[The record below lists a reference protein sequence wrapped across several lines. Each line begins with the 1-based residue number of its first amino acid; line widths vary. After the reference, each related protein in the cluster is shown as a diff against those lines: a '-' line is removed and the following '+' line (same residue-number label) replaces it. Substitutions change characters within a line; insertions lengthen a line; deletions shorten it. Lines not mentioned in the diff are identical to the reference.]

1 VPEKYKSCASNRQ
14 ITASIF
20 LQNPK
25 RRILAMSED
34 RCFVQRCLN
43 GEKDAFGALVDKYKN
58 AVYGLAYREVRN
70 FEDAQDIGQ
79 EVFIAAYKNLH
90 TLKHPHRFGS
100 WIYTITVNQCRMWL
114 RKRARNPLTIAS
126 ADGRESE
133 FALQNRAIQQ
143 NRERKI
149 SDRLHDAIDE
159 LPESSRL
166 VVILYYI
173 NGLTCKEIAA
183 FTGTKLN
190 TVKSKLNRARD
201 ALRMHLTEVPDQ
213 ATVQHSVSSRF
224 TSKVLGVIENLSPTP
239 QPTVNPIGQVAWAPV
254 AAVLILGL
262 VVLGIKSATPLDSR
276 ASGAKIDE
284 KPHIRSF
291 SSDGLTLS
299 IINSKGEESKPL
311 LTPPPVAEPA
321 LYAAADVDSEGGQP
335 SGGFQ
340 YRLTPGELWTY
351 TVNRETR
358 DDGQLS
364 KTRIEGTHTLLVT
377 KATPENG
384 LTHIAQMAV
393 EELMIRGK
401 RPDHPDAT
409 VGMTFVNR
417 DGNIR
422 DAPHLAYKDIKRYL
436 KEVDLQKEP
445 PVISGE
451 FYFGGGYDL
460 LGDGNMNPYFIAFP
474 SKSLKRGDTWHGHSE
489 KYLSI
494 RPEQGFEKEKYLS
507 IRPEKYTVL
516 GFEKVNGYD
525 CVILE
530 RETKISTDKWVK
542 VWMAFDTQSGM
553 LVKLKGE
560 SYKRLYSQERNAS
573 SKHFIESVDYTT
585 VELSEQEQ
593 LTPKALAIEQ
603 QALNQIQWAMLELEL
618 AWREPPEDVSGG
630 ASKTLW
636 DARKALRER
645 LKQVKAKYPN
655 SRLMPGIV
663 GLINDV
669 NEEEES
675 KKIRFKDFLLK
686 Q

>member
-254 AAVLILGL
+254 ATVLILGL
-262 VVLGIKSATPLDSR
+262 VVLGTKSATPLDSR

-284 KPHIRSF
+284 KPHIRAF

-377 KATPENG
+377 KTVPENG
-384 LTHIAQMAV
+384 LIHIAQMTV
-393 EELMIRGK
+393 EELMVHGN
-401 RPDHPDAT
+401 RPDHPDALI
-409 VGMTFVNR
+409 GMTFVNR

-474 SKSLKRGDTWHGHSE
+474 NKSLKRGDTWHGHSE
-489 KYLSI
+489 LYVL
-494 RPEQGFEKEKYLS
+494 

-516 GFEKVNGYD
+516 GFENVNGYD

-530 RETKISTDKWVK
+530 RETAISTDKWVK

-560 SYKRLYSQERNAS
+560 SYERLYSQERNAS

-585 VELSEQEQ
+585 IELSEQEQ
-593 LTPKALAIEQ
+593 LTPKAFAIEQ
-603 QALNQIQWAMLELEL
+603 QALNQIQWAMLELHL
-618 AWREPPEDVSGG
+618 AMHEHYTDISRRAIRDVSWG
-630 ASKTLW
+630 ASKASW
-636 DARKALRER
+636 EANKALRTK
-645 LKQVKAKYPN
+645 LKQIKAEYPN
-655 SRLMPGIV
+655 FRLMPGLV
-663 GLINDV
+663 GLITQID
-669 NEEEES
+669 EEEES

-686 Q
+686 

>member
-1 VPEKYKSCASNRQ
+1 
-14 ITASIF
+14 
-20 LQNPK
+20 
-25 RRILAMSED
+25 MSED

-43 GEKDAFGALVDKYKN
+43 GEKEAFGVLVDKYKD
-58 AVYGLAYREVRN
+58 AVYGLAYRKVRN

-114 RKRARNPLTIAS
+114 RKRARNALTVVS
-126 ADGRESE
+126 VDGKESE

-143 NRERKI
+143 NHERKI

-183 FTGTKLN
+183 FTGTNIN

-201 ALRMHLTEVPDQ
+201 ALRMHFTEIPEQ
-213 ATVQHSVSSRF
+213 ITTQHKVSSRF
-224 TSKVLGVIENLSPTP
+224 TSKVLAFIKNLSPTP
-239 QPTVNPIGQVAWAPV
+239 QPTVNPIGQVAWAPL
-254 AAVLILGL
+254 AAVLILGM

-276 ASGAKIDE
+276 DSGEKIDE
-284 KPHIRSF
+284 MPHIRSF

-299 IINSKGEESKPL
+299 IISSGKVEAPKPL
-311 LTPPPVAEPA
+311 LTPLPVAENT
-321 LYAAADVDSEGGQP
+321 LYVAADVDSESGKP

-351 TVNRETR
+351 KVNQETR

-364 KTRIEGTHTLLVT
+364 GRIEGTHTLLVT
-377 KATPENG
+377 KTAPENG

-393 EELMIRGK
+393 EELMIPGK

-409 VGMTFVNR
+409 VGMAFVNR

-422 DAPHLAYKDIKRYL
+422 YAPHLVYKDIKRYL
-436 KEVDLQKEP
+436 KEIDLQKEP
-445 PVISGE
+445 PVIPGE
-451 FYFGGGYDL
+451 SYFRGGFDL
-460 LGDGNMNPYFIAFP
+460 LGDGNMNPYFIAYP
-474 SKSLKRGDTWHGHSE
+474 NKPLKRGDTWHDN
-489 KYLSI
+489 SI
-494 RPEQGFEKEKYLS
+494 STRPAD
-507 IRPEKYTVL
+507 KYTVL

-530 RETKISTDKWVK
+530 RETKFSVDLQVK
-542 VWMAFDTQSGM
+542 IWMASDTQSGM
-553 LVKLKGE
+553 LIKLKGE
-560 SYKRLYSQERNAS
+560 TYKRLYSQERNAS
-573 SKHFIESVDYTT
+573 SKDFIESVDDTT
-585 VELSEQEQ
+585 IALSEQEQ

-603 QALNQIQWAMLELEL
+603 QALNRIQWAMLEFEL
-618 AWREPPEDVSGG
+618 VLRGPPGDNPWGWDKE
-630 ASKTLW
+630 LW
-636 DARKALRER
+636 EARKALRER
-645 LKQVKAKYPN
+645 LKQVKAAYPN
-655 SRLMPGIV
+655 FRLMPGVV
-663 GLINDV
+663 GLITEID
-669 NEEEES
+669 EEEES
-675 KKIRFKDFLLK
+675 KKIKFKDFRLK

>member
-254 AAVLILGL
+254 ATVLILGL
-262 VVLGIKSATPLDSR
+262 VVLGTKSATPLDSR
-276 ASGAKIDE
+276 ASGAKTDA

-351 TVNRETR
+351 TVNQETR

-409 VGMTFVNR
+409 VGMAFVNR

-422 DAPHLAYKDIKRYL
+422 YAPHLTYKDIKRYL

-445 PVISGE
+445 PVISDA
-451 FYFGGGYDL
+451 FHFRGGYDL

-474 SKSLKRGDTWHGHSE
+474 NKSLKRGDTWHGHSE
-489 KYLSI
+489 LYVL
-494 RPEQGFEKEKYLS
+494 

-516 GFEKVNGYD
+516 GFENVNGYD

-560 SYKRLYSQERNAS
+560 SYERLYSQERNAS

-585 VELSEQEQ
+585 IELSEQEQ
-593 LTPKALAIEQ
+593 LTPKAFAIEQ

-686 Q
+686 

>member
-1 VPEKYKSCASNRQ
+1 
-14 ITASIF
+14 
-20 LQNPK
+20 
-25 RRILAMSED
+25 MSED

-114 RKRARNPLTIAS
+114 RKRARNPLTAAS
-126 ADGRESE
+126 VDGIEREL
-133 FALQNRAIQQ
+133 ALQQRAIQQ
-143 NRERKI
+143 NCERKI

-239 QPTVNPIGQVAWAPV
+239 QPTVNPIGQVAWAPL

-262 VVLGIKSATPLDSR
+262 VVLGTKSATPLDSR
-276 ASGAKIDE
+276 ASGAKTDA

-340 YRLTPGELWTY
+340 YRLTPCELWTY
-351 TVNRETR
+351 TVNQETR

-417 DGNIR
+417 DGNTR
-422 DAPHLAYKDIKRYL
+422 YAPHLTYKDIKRYL

-445 PVISGE
+445 PVISDA
-451 FYFGGGYDL
+451 FHFRGGYDL
-460 LGDGNMNPYFIAFP
+460 LGDGNMNPYFIAYP
-474 SKSLKRGDTWHGHSE
+474 NKPLKRGDTWHDN
-489 KYLSI
+489 SI
-494 RPEQGFEKEKYLS
+494 STRPAD
-507 IRPEKYTVL
+507 KYTVL
-516 GFEKVNGYD
+516 GFEKVNGYA

-530 RETKISTDKWVK
+530 RETKFSVDLQVK
-542 VWMAFDTQSGM
+542 VWMASDTQSGM

-686 Q
+686 

>member
-377 KATPENG
+377 KTVPENG
-384 LTHIAQMAV
+384 LIHIAQMTV
-393 EELMIRGK
+393 EELMVHGN
-401 RPDHPDAT
+401 RPDHPDALI
-409 VGMTFVNR
+409 GMTFVNR

-560 SYKRLYSQERNAS
+560 THQRLYSQRPDDS
-573 SKHFIESVDYTT
+573 SNRFIESVDYTT

>member
-351 TVNRETR
+351 TVNQETR

-445 PVISGE
+445 PVISDA
-451 FYFGGGYDL
+451 FHFRGGYDL

-474 SKSLKRGDTWHGHSE
+474 NKSLKRGDTWHGHSE

-525 CVILE
+525 G
-530 RETKISTDKWVK
+530 T
-542 VWMAFDTQSGM
+542 
-553 LVKLKGE
+553 
-560 SYKRLYSQERNAS
+560 
-573 SKHFIESVDYTT
+573 
-585 VELSEQEQ
+585 
-593 LTPKALAIEQ
+593 
-603 QALNQIQWAMLELEL
+603 
-618 AWREPPEDVSGG
+618 
-630 ASKTLW
+630 
-636 DARKALRER
+636 
-645 LKQVKAKYPN
+645 
-655 SRLMPGIV
+655 GI
-663 GLINDV
+663 
-669 NEEEES
+669 
-675 KKIRFKDFLLK
+675 
-686 Q
+686 